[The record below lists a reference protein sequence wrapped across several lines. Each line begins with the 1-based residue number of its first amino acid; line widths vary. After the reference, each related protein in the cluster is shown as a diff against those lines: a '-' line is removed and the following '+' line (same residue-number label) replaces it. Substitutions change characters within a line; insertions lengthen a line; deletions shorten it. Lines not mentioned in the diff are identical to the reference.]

1 MRDIE
6 IGISRAWR
14 VFALAVAMVVSL
26 SGLASA
32 QVTTGSIDGTT
43 IDETGGVLPGASI
56 MAIHV
61 PSGTKYEA
69 VARANGRFS
78 IPGMRVGG
86 PYSVTATMAGFQTK
100 VTTGVFVSL
109 GSSTDLKLTL
119 KTQALTEE
127 VTVTA
132 EALPVFS
139 SSRTGAATAVSRE
152 TIATLPTQS
161 DRIDSFVR
169 LSPQASGKDL
179 SFGGSDN
186 RLNNITVDG
195 SYFNNSFGLGA
206 APGDR
211 TGVAPISMAAVEE
224 MQVNV
229 APYDVRQG
237 HFVGA
242 SVNTVTRS
250 GTNSFQGS
258 AYIWKRNNS
267 LVGKKAG
274 ANAFN
279 PGTFDFHKYGAFLS
293 GPIVKNK
300 LFFFLSYEDDAVTQP
315 GTTFTANTGGQPVGG
330 NVTRVL
336 ASDLT
341 TLSAYL
347 KTNFKYDTGPFQGY
361 DHQTPSKRYLAKL
374 NYNLNDKNKVTLRFS
389 RLDSDTDVLLSGSSS
404 LGFGNRRSNTTG
416 LNFQNSNYSIGENNR
431 SFIGEVNST
440 IGSSSSN
447 TLIVGFNK
455 SDESRG
461 YRTPDLF
468 PMVDI
473 LEQGTVYTTF
483 GFEPFTPNN
492 ELRYKSWQFQD
503 NFTKY
508 SGKHTFTA
516 GATAEKY
523 KSENV
528 FYPGSQGVYV
538 YNSLADFYKDANDFL
553 ANPNR
558 TTSPVTLNRFQVRYL
573 NIPGLTKPQQNL
585 EVLYAGLYGQDEYQ
599 AGRNFKVTVGLRV
612 DRPSFG
618 DTGFQNAVA
627 DQLTFRDENGQPV
640 KYESKK
646 LPDPNLQWSPR
657 VGFNWDV
664 NGDRTLQLRGG
675 SGIMSG
681 PPLYVWISN
690 QIGNTGVLT
699 GFDDLRNTNARP
711 FNPNPNAYK
720 PTSVPGAP
728 AASYEL
734 ALTDKS
740 FKFPQVWRTNVA
752 VDKKLPWNTV
762 GTVELLYNKDV
773 NGVYYINAN
782 QTAPNSAF
790 TGADNRPRWTTVSC
804 NIALPNSATNCAN
817 RIYGNVAN
825 AVVLKNQNVG
835 KSWHLSAALEK
846 AFKGGFAKA
855 GYSYGEA
862 KNTVD
867 AGSIAFGSWSGN
879 AQSSNP
885 NTPGLGY
892 GANSPGHRFFF
903 ATSISHEY
911 LKFGKTTFGIF
922 WQGIQGN
929 GSYTVSGD
937 LNNDGTANNDLIYIP
952 KDASETTFVP
962 FTTGGVT
969 FTAAQQAQAWEA
981 YVAQDKYLSKHR
993 GQYAVRNAVFLPI
1006 VRQADVSISQD
1017 IFRNRGTKRHSLQFR
1032 VDILNAANLL
1042 NKNWGTGVRFV
1053 NAQPLIIASTAQGG
1067 PISAAGAPQ
1076 YTLRAINGALMTK
1089 SFEGTAGIGDVYRVQ
1104 FALKYNF
1111 N

>member
-1 MRDIE
+1 MKDIMKV
-6 IGISRAWR
+6 WR
-14 VFALAVAMVVSL
+14 TLALAVGLVTSL

-32 QVTTGSIDGTT
+32 QVTTGAITGTV

-56 MAIHV
+56 TATHI
-61 PSGTKYEA
+61 PSGSKYET
-69 VARANGRFS
+69 VSRADGGFS

-86 PYSVTATMAGFQTK
+86 PYTVTASMSGFQTR
-100 VTTGVFVSL
+100 VTTGVILSL
-109 GSSTDLKLTL
+109 GVSNDMKLTM

-132 EALPVFS
+132 EANSVFS
-139 SSRTGAATAVSRE
+139 SARTGAATAVSRNV
-152 TIATLPTQS
+152 IATLPTQS

-179 SFGGSDN
+179 SFGGADN

-211 TGVAPISMAAVEE
+211 TNVAPISMAAVEE

-258 AYIWKRNNS
+258 AYWWFRDNS

-293 GPIVKNK
+293 GPVIKNK

-315 GTTFTANTGGQPVGG
+315 GTTFTANPGGAAVGG
-330 NVTRVL
+330 NMTRVL
-336 ASDLT
+336 ASDLDK
-341 TLSAYL
+341 LSAYL
-347 KTNFKYDTGPFQGY
+347 KTNFKYDTGPYQGY

-374 NYNLNDKNKVTLRFS
+374 NYNLDNKNKISVRFS
-389 RLDSDTDVLLSGSSS
+389 RLDSSTDVLLSNSSS
-404 LGFGNRRSNTTG
+404 AGFGNRRTSTLG
-416 LNFQNSNYSIGENNR
+416 LNFQNSNYSILENNR
-431 SFIGEVNST
+431 SIIGEWNST
-440 IGSSSSN
+440 IGTSSAN
-447 TLIVGFNK
+447 TLIAGFNK

-461 YRTPDLF
+461 YRGELF

-473 LEQGTVYTTF
+473 LKDGSVYTTF

-492 ELRYKSWQFQD
+492 ELRYKSWQFTD

-508 SGKHTFTA
+508 SGKHTFTFT
-516 GATAEKY
+516 ATAERY
-523 KSENV
+523 ESDNV
-528 FYPGSQGVYV
+528 FYPASQGVYV
-538 YNSLADFYKDANDFL
+538 YNSLDEFYADANGYL

-558 TTSPVTLNRFQVRYL
+558 TTTTSPARRFQVRYL
-573 NIPGLTKPQQNL
+573 NIPGLDKPSQPLQ
-585 EVLYAGLYGQDEYQ
+585 VWYAGIGGQDEFQ
-599 AGRNFKVTVGLRV
+599 VSKNFKVNLVLRV
-612 DRPSFG
+612 DRPSFA
-618 DTGFQNAVA
+618 DTGFQNAPA
-627 DQLTFRDENGQPV
+627 DALTFRDENGQPV
-640 KYESKK
+640 KYSTKK
-646 LPDPNLQWSPR
+646 LPDPSLQWSPR
-657 VGFNWDV
+657 LGFNWDV
-664 NGDRTLQLRGG
+664 NGDRTTQVRGG
-675 SGIMSG
+675 SGLMSG

-690 QIGNTGVLT
+690 QVGNTGVLT
-699 GFDDLRNTNARP
+699 GFLDVPGGGLTTAQFP
-711 FNPNPNAYK
+711 FNPSPAAYH
-720 PTSVPGAP
+720 PTNVTGAP
-728 AASYEL
+728 AATYEL
-734 ALTDKS
+734 AVTDPD
-740 FKFPQVWRTNVA
+740 FKFPQVWRTNLA
-752 VDKKLPWNTV
+752 VDRKLAWGVV
-762 GTVELLYNKDV
+762 GTAEFLYNRDI
-773 NGVYYINAN
+773 NGIYYINAN
-782 QTAPNSAF
+782 LAAPNARF
-790 TGADNRPRWTTVSC
+790 TGADTRPRWTSTA
-804 NIALPNSATNCAN
+804 IN
-817 RIYGNVAN
+817 RVNANVAN
-825 AVVLKNQNVG
+825 TTVLKNQNIG
-835 KSWHLSAALEK
+835 RSWHASASLEK
-846 AFKGGFAKA
+846 IFKSGFAKV

-867 AGSIAFGSWSGN
+867 AGSIASGSWTAN
-879 AQSSNP
+879 AQSGDP
-885 NTPGLGY
+885 NNPGLGF
-892 GANSPGHRFFF
+892 GANSPGHRFFIAGSF
-903 ATSISHEY
+903 TKEY
-911 LKFGKTTFGIF
+911 LKMGKTTFGIF
-922 WQGIQGN
+922 WQGVQGN

-937 LNNDGTANNDLIYIP
+937 LNNDSVSNNDLIYIP

-981 YVAQDKYLSKHR
+981 YVSQDKYLSKHR

-1006 VRQADVSISQD
+1006 VRQADVSIAQD
-1017 IFRNRGTKRHSLQFR
+1017 IFRNVGGKRHSLQFR
-1032 VDILNAANLL
+1032 ADILNVANLL
-1042 NKNWGTGVRFV
+1042 NKNWGVGVRFV
-1053 NAQPLIIASTAQGG
+1053 SAQPLIIASAAQGG
-1067 PISAAGAPQ
+1067 PVSASGAPQ

-1089 SFEGTAGIGDVYRVQ
+1089 SFEPTASIGDVYRVQ

>member
-1 MRDIE
+1 MKDIF
-6 IGISRAWR
+6 RPLR
-14 VFALAVAMVVSL
+14 VFALAMAMVATL
-26 SGLASA
+26 AGIASA
-32 QVTTGSIDGTT
+32 QVTTGSIGGTAV
-43 IDETGGVLPGASI
+43 DETGGVLPGATI
-56 MAIHV
+56 TAIHV
-61 PSGTKYEA
+61 PSGTKYEG
-69 VARANGRFS
+69 VSRADGRFS
-78 IPGMRVGG
+78 MPNLRVGG
-86 PYSVTATMAGFQTK
+86 PYSVTATMSGFQTK

-109 GSSTDLKLTL
+109 GVSTDLKLTL

-139 SSRTGAATAVSRE
+139 ASRTGAATAVSRE

-242 SVNTVTRS
+242 SVNTITRS

-258 AYIWKRNNS
+258 AYAWKRNND

-293 GPIVKNK
+293 GPILKNK
-300 LFFFLSYEDDAVTQP
+300 LFFFLSYEDDAITQP
-315 GTTFTANTGGQPVGG
+315 GTTFRANNGGETVGG

-336 ASDLT
+336 KSDLD
-341 TLSAYL
+341 TLSSYL
-347 KTNFKYDTGPFQGY
+347 KTNFKYDTGPYQDY
-361 DHQTPSKRYLAKL
+361 DHSTPSKRYLAKL
-374 NYNLNDKNKVTLRFS
+374 NYNLNDKNKITFRFS
-389 RLDSDTDVLLSGSSS
+389 RLDSDTDVLLSNSSS
-404 LGFGNRRSNTTG
+404 LGFGNRRTSTTG
-416 LNFQNSNYSIGENNR
+416 LNFQNSNYSILENNR

-440 IGSSSSN
+440 IGTSSSN

-461 YRTPDLF
+461 YRGELF

-473 LEQGTVYTTF
+473 LEAGSVYTTF

-508 SGKHTFTA
+508 SGKHTFTV

-528 FYPGSQGVYV
+528 FYPGSQGIYV
-538 YNSLADFYKDANDFL
+538 YNSLADFYRDANDYL

-573 NIPGLTKPQQNL
+573 NIPGLTKPQQDL

-599 AGRNFKVTVGLRV
+599 AGKNFKVTVGLRV

-646 LPDPNLQWSPR
+646 LPDPSLQWSPR
-657 VGFNWDV
+657 LGFNWDV
-664 NGDRTLQLRGG
+664 KGDRTMQVRGG

-699 GFDDLRNTNARP
+699 GFDDLRNTTARP

-720 PTSVPGAP
+720 PTNVTGAP

-734 ALTDKS
+734 ALTDPN
-740 FKFPQVWRTNVA
+740 FKFPQVWRTNLA
-752 VDKKLPWNTV
+752 LDKKLAWNMV
-762 GTVELLYNKDV
+762 GTVEFLYNKDV

-782 QTAPNSAF
+782 QTAPNSSF

-804 NIALPNSATNCAN
+804 NVALPSSATNCAN

-835 KSWHLSAALEK
+835 KSWHASASLEK

-885 NTPGLGY
+885 NNPGLGF
-892 GANSPGHRFFF
+892 GANSPGHRVFITASF
-903 ATSISHEY
+903 SREY
-911 LKFGKTTFGIF
+911 LKFGKTTLGIF

-937 LNNDGTANNDLIYIP
+937 LNNDGTANNDLIYIQNS
-952 KDASETTFVP
+952 ASETTFVP
-962 FTTGGVT
+962 FTASGRT
-969 FTAAQQAQAWEA
+969 FTAAEQAQAWDA
-981 YVAQDKYLSKHR
+981 YIAQDKYLSKHR

-1006 VRQADVSISQD
+1006 VRQADVSLTQD
-1017 IFRNRGTKRHSLQFR
+1017 IFRNWGTKRHSLQFR
-1032 VDILNAANLL
+1032 VDVLNAANLL
-1042 NKNWGTGVRFV
+1042 NKNWGLGVRFV
-1053 NAQPLIIASTAQGG
+1053 NSQPLIIASAAQGG

-1076 YTLRAINGALMTK
+1076 YTLRAINGALMSK
-1089 SFEGTAGIGDVYRVQ
+1089 SFEPTAGIGDVYRVQ